1 LPTLARS
8 QVEGGIIQGLG
19 YALYENRQLDLVTGF
34 NLASNLEDYHI
45 PGIGDIP
52 PLRVTFFEEGF
63 EQVRGRGI
71 GIAELA
77 TVGVAASV
85 GNAVFDA
92 TGWRPRKTP
101 VTPHAVLEGVN
112 P

>member
-1 LPTLARS
+1 
-8 QVEGGIIQGLG
+8 
-19 YALYENRQLDLVTGF
+19 
-34 NLASNLEDYHI
+34 
-45 PGIGDIP
+45 
-52 PLRVTFFEEGF
+52 
-63 EQVRGRGI
+63 VRGRGI

-92 TGWRPRKTP
+92 TGWRPPKTP
-101 VTPHAVLEGVN
+101 ITLQALVSGVH